1 MHKELL
7 GEPLNFCICLTLT
20 FKSGCGLLAWDSKQN
35 SIHLHC
41 LILLSRMCIY
51 IYIHIVLHL
60 FHYIIFVVMN
70 KIHQKIDAY
79 THIIHTGHLWIF
91 TVTIFKFKTFFMPA
105 GKTTTRVPLD
115 PGFHLL
121 GSIKTLFSSRD
132 ISCGM
137 PRETQWQ
144 VQGLF
149 IHPISQKITIDYPN
163 FQMMQKLY
171 KIHQPSST
179 YIIISIRNIII
190 DNSY

>member
-20 FKSGCGLLAWDSKQN
+20 FKLGCLLETANKIQYICIAWS
-35 SIHLHC
+35 SFRVC
-41 LILLSRMCIY
+41 VY

-179 YIIISIRNIII
+179 YIIISIRNIIV